1 MFLKKNLKIHTD
13 RFADGYSPSAFHKE
27 WWKCTLTDDFA
38 DGQSSP
44 AFHREWWKCTLTDDV
59 ADG

>member
-1 MFLKKNLKIHTD
+1 MFFKKNLKIHTD

-38 DGQSSP
+38 DG
-44 AFHREWWKCTLTDDV
+44 
-59 ADG
+59 